1 MNIKITGTG
10 IYLPPYIETSKE
22 TAKLIN
28 KSEEWIIS
36 KTGVTERR
44 KSEIDVDKMG
54 AIAAKQALEGK
65 GIPDLIIN
73 ASGVPK
79 QTIPDTSVFF
89 QKELGLNNI
98 PCFSIHGTCLSFL
111 IALNN
116 ASALIKSKTYN
127 KILIISA
134 DRGTIGRNPKEP
146 ESAALLG
153 DGAAAILVEN
163 GKNNYNNFHYW
174 KMSTWS
180 EGANLT
186 EVRGGGTSKHPQ
198 DPNTNPE
205 DNLFSMDGPS
215 IYKTA
220 RKKAYKM
227 VLETFKNVDFEKTNV
242 SWVIPHQASEKA
254 VTAYHEYGGFD
265 PDKVVNIVNKTG
277 NCVAAS
283 MPMAFVT
290 AVQDGRIKQGDLIY
304 FIGTGAGLSMAC
316 ALVSY

>member
-1 MNIKITGTG
+1 MNIKITGTCK
-10 IYLPPYIETSKE
+10 YLPPYVEPSKE
-22 TAKLIN
+22 TAMFIN

-36 KTGVTERR
+36 KIGVTERR
-44 KSEIDVDKMG
+44 KSDIDVDKMG
-54 AIAAKQALEGK
+54 AISGAQALEGNTN
-65 GIPDLIIN
+65 PDLIIN

-116 ASALIKSKTYN
+116 AAALINSKTYN

-134 DRGTIGRNPKEP
+134 DRGTIGRNSEKP
-146 ESAALLG
+146 ENAALLG
-153 DGAAAILVEN
+153 DGAAAILIEAEEN
-163 GKNNYNNFHYW
+163 KLNNFHYW
-174 KMSTWS
+174 KMNTWS
-180 EGANLT
+180 DGAKLT
-186 EVRGGGTSKHPQ
+186 EVRGGGTALHPQ
-198 DPNTNPE
+198 NPTTKPE

-215 IYKTA
+215 IYKIA

-227 VLETFKNVDFEKTNV
+227 VLETFKSVEFEKEDV

-254 VTAYHEYGGFD
+254 VTAYHEYGGFEEH
-265 PDKVVNIVNKTG
+265 KIVNIVAKTG

-290 AVQDGRIKQGDLIY
+290 AVQDGRIMRGDLLY

-316 ALVSY
+316 ALINY

>member
-1 MNIKITGTG
+1 MNFKITGTG

-22 TAKLIN
+22 TATFIN
-28 KSEEWIIS
+28 KSEEWIAS

-44 KSEIDVDKMG
+44 KSDIDVDKMG
-54 AIAAKQALEGK
+54 AIAAKQAMEGNTK
-65 GIPDLIIN
+65 PDLIIN

-116 ASALIKSKTYN
+116 AAALINSNVYKR
-127 KILIISA
+127 ILIISS
-134 DRGTIGRNPKEP
+134 DRGTIGRNPENP

-153 DGAAAILVEN
+153 DGAAAILIEAEES
-163 GKNNYNNFHYW
+163 KFNNFHYW
-174 KMSTWS
+174 KMNTWS
-180 EGANLT
+180 DGANLT
-186 EVRGGGTSKHPQ
+186 EVRGGGTALHPQ
-198 DPNTNPE
+198 NPSTKPE

-215 IYKTA
+215 IYKIA

-227 VLETFKNVDFEKTNV
+227 VSETFKNVEFDKTDV

-254 VTAYHEYGGFD
+254 VTAYHEYGGFEEN
-265 PDKVVNIVNKTG
+265 KVINIVAKTG

-283 MPMAFVT
+283 MPMALAT
-290 AVQDGRIKQGDLIY
+290 AVQDGRIMHGDLLY

-316 ALVSY
+316 ALIRF

>member
-44 KSEIDVDKMG
+44 KSKIDVDKMG

-65 GIPDLIIN
+65 GNPDLIIN

-153 DGAAAILVEN
+153 DGAAAILVES

-180 EGANLT
+180 EEANLT

-227 VLETFKNVDFEKTNV
+227 VLETFKNVDFDKTNV

-265 PDKVVNIVNKTG
+265 ADKVVNIVNTTG

>member
-1 MNIKITGTG
+1 MKFSYLQLAPEHKIN
-10 IYLPPYIETSKE
+10 LPE
-22 TAKLIN
+22 AKLID

-36 KTGVTERR
+36 KTGVVERR
-44 KSEIDVDKMG
+44 KSDIDVDKMG
-54 AIAAKQALEGK
+54 AIAASQALEGNAN
-65 GIPDLIIN
+65 PDLIIN

-89 QKELGLNNI
+89 QRELGLNDI
-98 PCFSIHGTCLSFL
+98 PCFIIHGTCLSFL
-111 IALNN
+111 IALKN
-116 ASALIKSKTYN
+116 ASALIESKTYN

-134 DRGTIGRNPKEP
+134 DRGTTGRNPNEP

-153 DGAAAILVEN
+153 DGAAAVLIES
-163 GKNNYNNFHYW
+163 GDKINNFHYW

-180 EGANLT
+180 DGAELT
-186 EVRGGGTSKHPQ
+186 EVRGGGTALHPQ
-198 DPNTNPE
+198 NPITKPE
-205 DNLFSMDGPS
+205 DNLFTMDGPNV
-215 IYKTA
+215 YKIA

-227 VLETFKNVDFEKTNV
+227 VQKTFKSVDFEKSDV

-265 PDKVVNIVNKTG
+265 KNRVINILDKTG

-290 AVQDGRIKQGDLIY
+290 AVDDGRINRGDLLY

>member
-1 MNIKITGTG
+1 MNFKITGTG

-22 TAKLIN
+22 TATFIN
-28 KSEEWIIS
+28 KSEEWIAS

-44 KSEIDVDKMG
+44 KSDIDVDKMG
-54 AIAAKQALEGK
+54 AIAAKQAMGGNTK
-65 GIPDLIIN
+65 PDLIIN

-116 ASALIKSKTYN
+116 AAALINSNTY
-127 KILIISA
+127 KRILIISS
-134 DRGTIGRNPKEP
+134 DRGTIGRNPENP

-153 DGAAAILVEN
+153 DGAAAILIEAEES
-163 GKNNYNNFHYW
+163 KFNNFHYW
-174 KMSTWS
+174 KMNTWS
-180 EGANLT
+180 DGANLT
-186 EVRGGGTSKHPQ
+186 EVRGGGTALHPQ
-198 DPNTNPE
+198 NPSTKPE

-215 IYKTA
+215 IYKIA

-227 VLETFKNVDFEKTNV
+227 VSETFKNVEFDKTDV

-254 VTAYHEYGGFD
+254 VTAYHEYGGFEEN
-265 PDKVVNIVNKTG
+265 KIINIVAKTG

-283 MPMAFVT
+283 MPMALVT
-290 AVQDGRIKQGDLIY
+290 AVQDGRIMRGDLLY

-316 ALVSY
+316 ALIRF

>member
-1 MNIKITGTG
+1 MNFKITGTG

-22 TAKLIN
+22 TATFIN
-28 KSEEWIIS
+28 KSEEWIAS

-44 KSEIDVDKMG
+44 KSDIDVDKMG
-54 AIAAKQALEGK
+54 AIAAKQAMEGNTK
-65 GIPDLIIN
+65 PDLIIN

-116 ASALIKSKTYN
+116 AAALINSNVYKR
-127 KILIISA
+127 ILIISS
-134 DRGTIGRNPKEP
+134 DRGTIGRNPENP

-153 DGAAAILVEN
+153 DGAAAILIEAEES
-163 GKNNYNNFHYW
+163 KFNNFHYW
-174 KMSTWS
+174 KMNTWS
-180 EGANLT
+180 DGANLT
-186 EVRGGGTSKHPQ
+186 EVRGGGTALHPQ
-198 DPNTNPE
+198 NPSTKPE

-215 IYKTA
+215 IYKIA

-227 VLETFKNVDFEKTNV
+227 VSETFKDVEFDKTDV
-242 SWVIPHQASEKA
+242 SWVIPHQASKKA
-254 VTAYHEYGGFD
+254 VTAYHEYGGFEEN
-265 PDKVVNIVNKTG
+265 KVINIVAKTG

-283 MPMAFVT
+283 MPMALVT
-290 AVQDGRIKQGDLIY
+290 AVQDGRIMHGDLLY

-316 ALVSY
+316 ALIRF

>member
-1 MNIKITGTG
+1 MGIKITGTG
-10 IYLPPYIETSKE
+10 IYLPPHIETSKE
-22 TAKLIN
+22 TAKLID

-36 KTGVTERR
+36 KTGVVERR
-44 KSEIDVDKMG
+44 KSDIDVDKMG
-54 AIAAKQALEGK
+54 AIAASQALEGNAN
-65 GIPDLIIN
+65 PDLIIN

-89 QKELGLNNI
+89 QRELGLNDI
-98 PCFSIHGTCLSFL
+98 PSFSIHGTCLSFL
-111 IALNN
+111 IALKN
-116 ASALIKSKTYN
+116 ASALIESKTYN

-134 DRGTIGRNPKEP
+134 DRGTTGRNPNEP

-153 DGAAAILVEN
+153 DGAAAVLIEP
-163 GKNNYNNFHYW
+163 GDEINNFHYW
-174 KMSTWS
+174 KMNTWS
-180 EGANLT
+180 DGAGLT
-186 EVRGGGTSKHPQ
+186 EVRGGGTALHPQ
-198 DPNTNPE
+198 NPITKPE
-205 DNLFSMDGPS
+205 DNLFTMDGPN
-215 IYKTA
+215 IYKIA

-227 VLETFKNVDFEKTNV
+227 VQKTFKSVDFEKTDV

-254 VTAYHEYGGFD
+254 VTAYHKYGGFD
-265 PDKVVNIVNKTG
+265 ENRVINILDKTG

-290 AVQDGRIKQGDLIY
+290 AVDDGRINRGDLLY

>member
-44 KSEIDVDKMG
+44 KSKIDVDKMG

-65 GIPDLIIN
+65 GNPDLIIN

-180 EGANLT
+180 EEANLT

-265 PDKVVNIVNKTG
+265 ADKVVNIVNTTG

>member
-65 GIPDLIIN
+65 GNPDLIIN

-227 VLETFKNVDFEKTNV
+227 ILETFKNVDFEKTNV

-265 PDKVVNIVNKTG
+265 SDKVVNIVNKTG

>member
-1 MNIKITGTG
+1 
-10 IYLPPYIETSKE
+10 
-22 TAKLIN
+22 
-28 KSEEWIIS
+28 
-36 KTGVTERR
+36 
-44 KSEIDVDKMG
+44 MG
-54 AIAAKQALEGK
+54 AIAASQALEGNAN
-65 GIPDLIIN
+65 PDLIIN

-89 QKELGLNNI
+89 QRELGLNDI

-111 IALNN
+111 IALKN
-116 ASALIKSKTYN
+116 ASALIESKTYN

-134 DRGTIGRNPKEP
+134 DRGTMGRNPNEP

-153 DGAAAILVEN
+153 DGAAAVLIEPRD
-163 GKNNYNNFHYW
+163 KINNFHYW
-174 KMSTWS
+174 KLNTWS
-180 EGANLT
+180 DGAKLT
-186 EVRGGGTSKHPQ
+186 EVRGGGTALHPQ
-198 DPNTNPE
+198 NPITKPE
-205 DNLFSMDGPS
+205 DNLFTMDGPN
-215 IYKTA
+215 IYKIA

-227 VLETFKNVDFEKTNV
+227 VQKTFKSVDFEKTDV

-265 PDKVVNIVNKTG
+265 KNRVINILDKTG

-290 AVQDGRIKQGDLIY
+290 AVDDGRINRGDLLY